1 MSDPILIV
9 LNRGESLIGTPS
21 NENDSGVTLNDIVT
35 FAPSPNGQ
43 GAITVPY
50 LPFSAEQEVYFRD
63 EDIRHKLTPNSDL
76 KAYYAEQFGKIVTP
90 ADPKIVI

>member
-9 LNRGESLIGTPS
+9 LNSGESLIGTPT
-21 NENDSGVTLNDIVT
+21 NENDSGVTLVDIVT

-50 LPFSAEQEVYFRD
+50 LPFSVEQEVNFKD
-63 EDIRHKLTPNSDL
+63 EDIRHRLTPNSDL
-76 KAYYAEQFGKIVTP
+76 KSYYAEQFSKILTP